1 MSVRHR
7 VRTLTC
13 TAVLVTATVWSL
25 GGPAAAQESKS
36 PVRRVR
42 SGDPSIAALI
52 ERAITDSP
60 TFERLVAAVEASNG
74 IVHVQSGRCSGGV
87 VACLPIWM
95 TSSGGNR
102 FMRIV
107 VDLKRID
114 SDGRLLGAIGHELQH
129 AIEVLSDRF
138 VTNSTKM
145 YFFYRRYAPTDRD
158 RFETLDAAYAGLA
171 VERELRAWRG
181 EGSPCSVA
189 PKSRDPD
196 SNKIQGAV
204 RFSRVRQAQDRI
216 RLSRCLGGSVCR
228 DQWGDD
234 ESPD

>member
-13 TAVLVTATVWSL
+13 NAVLVTATVWSL
-25 GGPAAAQESKS
+25 SGPAAAQESTS

-60 TFERLVAAVEASNG
+60 TFERLVGTVEASDG
-74 IVHVQSGRCSGGV
+74 IVYVHSGRCRGGV

-102 FMRIV
+102 FMRVV
-107 VDLKRID
+107 VDPERID
-114 SDGRLLGAIGHELQH
+114 SDVELLGAIGHELQH

-158 RFETLDAAYAGLA
+158 QFETLDAKITGID
-171 VERELRAWRG
+171 VERELRAWGPGKPIRVLRCQG
-181 EGSPCSVA
+181 PRLEQDPGCREVR
-189 PKSRDPD
+189 SR
-196 SNKIQGAV
+196 
-204 RFSRVRQAQDRI
+204 
-216 RLSRCLGGSVCR
+216 
-228 DQWGDD
+228 
-234 ESPD
+234 

>member
-1 MSVRHR
+1 MTVHHR
-7 VRTLTC
+7 VRTLTFN
-13 TAVLVTATVWSL
+13 AVLVTATVWSL

-36 PVRRVR
+36 LVRRVR

-60 TFERLVAAVEASNG
+60 TFERLVGTVEASDG
-74 IVHVQSGRCSGGV
+74 IVYVHSDRCRGGI

-107 VDLKRID
+107 VDRERIG
-114 SDGRLLGAIGHELQH
+114 SDGELLGAIGHELQH

-138 VTNSTKM
+138 VTSSTKM
-145 YFFYRRYAPTDRD
+145 YFFYRRYAPTGRD
-158 RFETLDAAYAGLA
+158 RFETLDATDAGMA

-181 EGSPCSVA
+181 EANPV
-189 PKSRDPD
+189 PRDLGTPD
-196 SNKIQGAV
+196 
-204 RFSRVRQAQDRI
+204 
-216 RLSRCLGGSVCR
+216 
-228 DQWGDD
+228 
-234 ESPD
+234 

>member
-1 MSVRHR
+1 VVKAGSTRPREEDVMTVHPR

-13 TAVLVTATVWSL
+13 NAVLITATVWSL

-52 ERAITDSP
+52 ERAITNSP
-60 TFERLVAAVEASNG
+60 TFERLVGTVEASDG
-74 IVHVQSGRCSGGV
+74 IVYVHSGRCPGGI

-102 FMRIV
+102 SMRIV
-107 VDLKRID
+107 VDRERID
-114 SDGRLLGAIGHELQH
+114 SDGELLGAIGHELQH
-129 AIEVLSDRF
+129 VIEVLNDRF
-138 VTNSTKM
+138 VTSGTKM

-171 VERELRAWRG
+171 VERELRAWRR
-181 EGSPCSVA
+181 EANPCS
-189 PKSRDPD
+189 P
-196 SNKIQGAV
+196 
-204 RFSRVRQAQDRI
+204 
-216 RLSRCLGGSVCR
+216 
-228 DQWGDD
+228 
-234 ESPD
+234 